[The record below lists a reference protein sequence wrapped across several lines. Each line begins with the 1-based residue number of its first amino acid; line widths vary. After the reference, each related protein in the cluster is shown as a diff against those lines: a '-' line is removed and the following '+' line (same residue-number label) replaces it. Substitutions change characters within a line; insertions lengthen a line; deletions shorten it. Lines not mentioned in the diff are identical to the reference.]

1 MINRWHLVSHCLI
14 TFFISK
20 KCFQFQT
27 EQCFN
32 VNVKRKHK
40 KQQKIHSLSLNELSI
55 YLFALHWKS
64 ARCFISRGINHRV
77 SHSLCALPCKQ
88 PPSCMEMRSMFNH
101 KTGSSYVSF
110 WILLPYKEWLISL
123 VYVIGTPIDSA
134 SSICL
139 WTWSLFGSLF
149 ILFRLFIFLW
159 NFCCSLLYCA
169 E

>member
-1 MINRWHLVSHCLI
+1 MNYKVQCNKSTYIKIKRKHLIIMINRWHLVSHCLI

-64 ARCFISRGINHRV
+64 ARRFISRGINHRV

-88 PPSCMEMRSMFNH
+88 PLHLDVWKCGP
-101 KTGSSYVSF
+101 
-110 WILLPYKEWLISL
+110 
-123 VYVIGTPIDSA
+123 
-134 SSICL
+134 CL
-139 WTWSLFGSLF
+139 TTKPEVAMSLFEF
-149 ILFRLFIFLW
+149 
-159 NFCCSLLYCA
+159 YCLTKND
-169 E
+169 